1 MTIKLHHWR
10 GKTAA
15 AASKA
20 SVHRMVASKTGGTLV
35 VLRRTKDRAIL
46 GSLAFP
52 PSQEYFSVIQGI
64 FSIMAAH
71 GEPLGAKKRLDSWK
85 EIAAFF
91 GRDERTVKRWEKERR
106 LPVYRVPGSA
116 RGSVFAYAEELAE
129 WLKAPNDALDAAE
142 SAAAEAVSAE
152 EDSGREVA
160 GKVLPIKVQVD
171 SPVPSLAPALH
182 LVRPPAR
189 LAWARKFLWLAP
201 VALVAGSFL
210 VLSFSHREPRFKNAL
225 AAPQPPNAEA
235 QDLYLKGRYYFEK
248 RTPADLNTAVDFFT
262 QAIVHDPG
270 YAAPYVGMAD
280 SYNLLREYSAM
291 PPQEAFPRARAA
303 ASKAVELDP
312 NSAEAHTSLAFA
324 SFWGFFDAPTAD
336 REFER
341 AIELDPNLP
350 RAHHWYATFLIDI
363 GRNQEAL
370 AEIERARRLDPSSTP
385 ILADKGFILAEAG
398 KKEEARKLLT
408 QLTASQPDFVPSH
421 RYLGQEIYFKEGD
434 YTGYFEEMGTVARLR
449 KDTKAEKDIAAEKNS
464 YASSGVRGLL
474 EERLT
479 AAQESFEHGSGSA
492 FELAQAYAALG
503 RSTEAMKYLK
513 IAYQRHDLLL
523 TTLTATKEFQ
533 PMHQDAEFRDLVA
546 KIGLPPVQ

>member
-1 MTIKLHHWR
+1 
-10 GKTAA
+10 
-15 AASKA
+15 
-20 SVHRMVASKTGGTLV
+20 LV
-35 VLRRTKDRAIL
+35 VLRKTRHRAIL
-46 GSLAFP
+46 RSLAFP
-52 PSQEYFSVIQGI
+52 PRQEYFSVIQGI

-129 WLKAPNDALDAAE
+129 WLKAPNDALESAESGAAE
-142 SAAAEAVSAE
+142 TVPADEDRGEA
-152 EDSGREVA
+152 A

-171 SPVPSLAPALH
+171 GPAASPAPALH
-182 LVRPPAR
+182 LVRAPAR

-201 VALVAGSFL
+201 LALIAGSFL
-210 VLSFSHREPRFKNAL
+210 ALSLSHREPRFKNAL

-248 RTPADLNTAVDFFT
+248 RTPTDLNTAVDFFT
-262 QAIVHDPG
+262 QAIVHDPA

-324 SFWGFFDAPTAD
+324 SFWGFFDAAAAD
-336 REFER
+336 HEFER

-370 AEIERARRLDPSSTP
+370 AEIERARQLDPSSTP

-408 QLTASQPDFVPSH
+408 QLAASQPEFVPPH
-421 RYLGQEIYFKEGD
+421 RYLGQEIYFKEGN

-449 KDTKAEKDIAAEKNS
+449 NDTKAEKDIAAEKNA
-464 YASSGVRGLL
+464 YASGGVRGLL
-474 EERLT
+474 EERL
-479 AAQESFEHGSGSA
+479 AATQESFNHGTGSA
-492 FELAQAYAALG
+492 FELARAYASLG
-503 RSTEAMKYLK
+503 RSMEATKYLE

-523 TTLTATKEFQ
+523 TTLTATTEFQ
-533 PMHQDAEFRDLVA
+533 SMHRDSGFRDLVA